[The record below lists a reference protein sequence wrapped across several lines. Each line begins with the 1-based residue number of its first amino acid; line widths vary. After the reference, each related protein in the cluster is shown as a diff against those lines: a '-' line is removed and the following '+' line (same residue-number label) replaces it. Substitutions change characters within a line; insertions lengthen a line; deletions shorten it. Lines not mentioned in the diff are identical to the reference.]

1 MHQYGNEHREPG
13 IKIDLS
19 THKSVQSETLHTLA
33 ELRSLSDKVDDWMR
47 VLGYTGKDIFAVR
60 LALGEAVLNAFR
72 HGNLG
77 DPAKVVR
84 VRWVV
89 TPAEAAFEVQDEG
102 SGFDPELVP
111 DPAAGD
117 NHKRISGRGLYLM
130 RVYMSGVTYNQI
142 GNCVTLWRRRS
153 NA

>member
-1 MHQYGNEHREPG
+1 MYQYGNEHRDQAV
-13 IKIDLS
+13 KMDLGANPS
-19 THKSVQSETLHTLA
+19 AQRVTLQTLA
-33 ELRSLSDKVDDWMR
+33 ELRSLSEKVDDWLR

-72 HGNLG
+72 HGNAG
-77 DPAKVVR
+77 DTSKVVH
-84 VRWVV
+84 VRWLV
-89 TPAEAAFEVQDEG
+89 TPAEAAFEVEDEG

-111 DPAAGD
+111 DPVAGD
-117 NHKRISGRGLYLM
+117 NNKRISGRGLYLM
-130 RVYMSGVTYNQI
+130 RVYMSGVTYNPI

>member
-1 MHQYGNEHREPG
+1 
-13 IKIDLS
+13 
-19 THKSVQSETLHTLA
+19 
-33 ELRSLSDKVDDWMR
+33 MR

-72 HGNLG
+72 HGNCG

-84 VRWVV
+84 VRWLI
-89 TPAEAAFEVQDEG
+89 TPAEAVFEVEDEG

-111 DPAAGD
+111 DPIAGD

-130 RVYMSGVTYNQI
+130 RIYMSGVTYNQR
-142 GNCVTLWRRRS
+142 GNCVTLFRRLPTLDVRPWEDRTWLTT
-153 NA
+153 